1 MELPLYELK
10 LDEQTN
16 EFGVDIISLVDAP
29 AIEKNYVMFE
39 SHKIEWTA
47 NNERMIVS
55 GPAMIPDK
63 LIYRNDA
70 NGEYNTVISKDT
82 IEAVVLRYMEQG
94 NQSNVNLMHGSMAKD
109 VFVFESFISD
119 SQRGIAPMA
128 GYEDLPN
135 GTWFVSMKVNNP
147 TVWQQVKEG
156 KLKGFSIE
164 GFFGMEKKEVKAKM
178 SIDSAFEQI
187 IDLIKEI

>member
-39 SHKIEWTA
+39 SHKVEWTA

-70 NGEYNTVISKDT
+70 NGEYNTVISKET

-94 NQSNVNLMHGSMAKD
+94 NQSNVNLMHGTNVKD
-109 VFVFESFISD
+109 VFVFESFLSD

-128 GYEDLPN
+128 GYEDLPD

-147 TVWQQVKEG
+147 AVWQQVKEG

-164 GFFGMEKKEVKAKM
+164 GFFGMEKKEVKSEM
-178 SIDSAFEQI
+178 SIDRAFDEI
-187 IDLIKEI
+187 LELVKEI

>member
-39 SHKIEWTA
+39 SHKVEWTA

-70 NGEYNTVISKDT
+70 NGEYNTVISKET

-94 NQSNVNLMHGSMAKD
+94 NQSNVNLMHGTNVKD
-109 VFVFESFISD
+109 VFVFESFLSD

-147 TVWQQVKEG
+147 AVWQQVKEG

-164 GFFGMEKKEVKAKM
+164 GFFGMEKKEVKSEM
-178 SIDSAFEQI
+178 SIDRAFDEI
-187 IDLIKEI
+187 LELVKEI

>member
-39 SHKIEWTA
+39 SHKVEWTA

-94 NQSNVNLMHGSMAKD
+94 NQSNVNLMHGTNVKD
-109 VFVFESFISD
+109 VFVFESFLSD

-147 TVWQQVKEG
+147 AVWQQVKEG

-164 GFFGMEKKEVKAKM
+164 GFFGMEKKEVKTEM
-178 SIDSAFEQI
+178 SIDRAFDEI
-187 IDLIKEI
+187 LELVKEI

>member
-1 MELPLYELK
+1 
-10 LDEQTN
+10 
-16 EFGVDIISLVDAP
+16 
-29 AIEKNYVMFE
+29 MFE
-39 SHKIEWTA
+39 SNKVEWTA

-82 IEAVVLRYMEQG
+82 IEQVVLRYMEQG

-135 GTWFVSMKVNNP
+135 GTWFVSMKVNN
-147 TVWQQVKEG
+147 TDVNK
-156 KLKGFSIE
+156 KLNHVSVYTAIHVIPPSNKCTL
-164 GFFGMEKKEVKAKM
+164 M
-178 SIDSAFEQI
+178 SH
-187 IDLIKEI
+187 

>member
-16 EFGVDIISLVDAP
+16 EFGVDIISLVDTP

-39 SHKIEWTA
+39 SHKVEWTA

-82 IEAVVLRYMEQG
+82 IEQVVLRYMEQG

-164 GFFGMEKKEVKAKM
+164 GFFGMEKKEVKAEM
-178 SIDSAFEQI
+178 SVDSAFDEI
-187 IDLIKEI
+187 LELVKEI

>member
-39 SHKIEWTA
+39 SHKVEWTA

-94 NQSNVNLMHGSMAKD
+94 NQSNVNLMHGAKAKD
-109 VFVFESFISD
+109 VFVFESFLSD

-147 TVWQQVKEG
+147 AVWQQVKEG

-164 GFFGMEKKEVKAKM
+164 GFFGMEKKEVKTEM
-178 SIDSAFEQI
+178 SIDRAFDEI
-187 IDLIKEI
+187 LELVKEI

>member
-1 MELPLYELK
+1 
-10 LDEQTN
+10 
-16 EFGVDIISLVDAP
+16 
-29 AIEKNYVMFE
+29 MFD
-39 SHKIEWTA
+39 SHKVEWTA
-47 NNERMIVS
+47 NSERMIVS

-63 LIYRNDA
+63 LIYRNSA

-94 NQSNVNLMHGSMAKD
+94 NQSNVNLMHGAKTKD

-119 SQRGIAPMA
+119 SQRGVMPMV

-135 GTWFVSMKVNNP
+135 GTWFVSMKVNNKE
-147 TVWQQVKEG
+147 VWQKVKEG

-164 GFFGMEKKEVKAKM
+164 GFFGMEKKEVKAEM
-178 SIDSAFEQI
+178 SIDRAFDEI
-187 IDLIKEI
+187 MELVKEI

>member
-39 SHKIEWTA
+39 SHKVEWTA

-94 NQSNVNLMHGSMAKD
+94 NQSNVNLMHGTNVKD
-109 VFVFESFISD
+109 VFVFESFLSD

-147 TVWQQVKEG
+147 AVWQQVKEG

-164 GFFGMEKKEVKAKM
+164 GFFGMEKKEVKSEM
-178 SIDSAFEQI
+178 SIDRAFDEI
-187 IDLIKEI
+187 LELVKEI

>member
-39 SHKIEWTA
+39 NHKVEWTA

-94 NQSNVNLMHGSMAKD
+94 NQSNVNLMHGTNVKD
-109 VFVFESFISD
+109 VFVFESFLSD

-147 TVWQQVKEG
+147 AVWQQVKEG

-164 GFFGMEKKEVKAKM
+164 GFFGMEKKEVKAEM
-178 SIDSAFEQI
+178 SVDSAFDEI
-187 IDLIKEI
+187 LELVKEI

>member
-70 NGEYNTVISKDT
+70 NGEYNTVISKET

-94 NQSNVNLMHGSMAKD
+94 NQSNVNLMHGAKAKD
-109 VFVFESFISD
+109 VFVFESFLSD

-147 TVWQQVKEG
+147 AVWQQVKEG

-164 GFFGMEKKEVKAKM
+164 GFFGMEKKEVKTEM
-178 SIDSAFEQI
+178 SIDRAFDEI
-187 IDLIKEI
+187 LELVKEI